1 MNGYGEFIWKKGKKN
16 KKEKNGLITNFFA
29 ILEKWKTKWFQK
41 IFKGNGKKDFYFDNH
56 KDFKDKMEERDK
68 NF

>member
-1 MNGYGEFIWKKGKKN
+1 MGMENLFG
-16 KKEKNGLITNFFA
+16 KKEKKIRKKKMDYLQIFLS
-29 ILEKWKTKWFQK
+29 ILEKWKTKQFQK

>member
-1 MNGYGEFIWKKGKKN
+1 MGMENLFG
-16 KKEKNGLITNFFA
+16 KKEKKIRKKKMDQTQIFLS
-29 ILEKWKTKWFQK
+29 ILVKWKTKWFQK